1 VQVPAA
7 LTNDDLER
15 KKEKER
21 EKKRRQKEKQKEK
34 KAEENAQKQQEE
46 AVRSEKERKANEEDE
61 AKRVRAGLAVKKAE
75 NACDFCGTLVRRAS
89 DMFNR
94 LDWKYCSSAC
104 VQKHQRELAA
114 AAAMARLS
122 K

>member
-1 VQVPAA
+1 MSPIRRTRARAGFGGGRPVKHYDAK
-7 LTNDDLER
+7 DLER
-15 KKEKER
+15 V
-21 EKKRRQKEKQKEK
+21 
-34 KAEENAQKQQEE
+34 A
-46 AVRSEKERKANEEDE
+46 
-61 AKRVRAGLAVKKAE
+61 AVKKAE

-114 AAAMARLS
+114 AAVMARLG